1 MLLTE
6 VRGAGSGETKHM
18 PSFIQV
24 TAKVN
29 QIAELL
35 QQVKL
40 DTLINLCR
48 VRIWAFQLQ
57 KVPRRSLNCEPT
69 TATNSVHWVASS
81 LMLLPPADLPSPW
94 QYFYQIL
101 CAYGSQGPKWHVY
114 IDSDTKKPKLY
125 CLSMRLRLTS
135 LLDPACQTT
144 LGLKHMG
151 GRCPYV
157 DLCPRHFRG
166 A

>member
-6 VRGAGSGETKHM
+6 VQGVGSRETKHI

-29 QIAELL
+29 QIVELL

-57 KVPRRSLNCEPT
+57 KVPHRSLSCEPAR
-69 TATNSVHWVASS
+69 ATNSVRWVASS
-81 LMLLPPADLPSPW
+81 LTLLPPADLPSPW
-94 QYFYQIL
+94 QCFYQTL
-101 CAYGSQGPKWHVY
+101 CVYRSQGPKWHVY
-114 IDSDTKKPKLY
+114 IDLGTEKPKLY

-135 LLDPACQTT
+135 LLDLACQTI
-144 LGLKHMG
+144 LSLKHVG
-151 GRCPYV
+151 GRRPYV
-157 DLCPRHFRG
+157 DLSPRHFRG
-166 A
+166 T